1 VSPRLK
7 KQKAP
12 QGPKLGFR
20 SPFVLAKL
28 GHDLRGQYEALFAGP
43 LPGEIEGPL
52 ERLRGPGGEVE
63 WLDERRRR
71 RSAASRSHSGAGN
84 DREDKGGS

>member
-1 VSPRLK
+1 MLPRFK
-7 KQKAP
+7 KQKAL

-28 GHDLRGQYEALFAGP
+28 GHDLRGQYEALFASA
-43 LPGEIEGPL
+43 LPQEIEGPL

-63 WLDERRRR
+63 RLDERRRR
-71 RSAASRSHSGAGN
+71 RLVASRSHSGAGN
-84 DREDKGGS
+84 DRGDKGGS